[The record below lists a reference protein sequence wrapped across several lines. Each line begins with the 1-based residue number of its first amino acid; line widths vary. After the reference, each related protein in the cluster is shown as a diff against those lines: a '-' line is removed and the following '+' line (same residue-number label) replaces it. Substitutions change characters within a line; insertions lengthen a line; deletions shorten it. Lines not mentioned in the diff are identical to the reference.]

1 MNKTTIPSYFH
12 RKPLYAGI
20 LGSLITIAPAAVLT
34 VEISSNPCAAKRP
47 LQIAAACNPC
57 NPCAVKNACSPCN
70 PRNPCAAK
78 NACNPCN
85 PCAAKNA
92 CSPCNPCNPCGGTKV
107 SPCAVKRP
115 AGTALMISKDPAVIA
130 EGKRL
135 WNDNSLSTN
144 GLSCQTCHA
153 NYATLNKSFAQAY
166 PHKVAMVYQQA
177 GFNKIDVDEMVQ
189 FCMIVPM
196 QAKPFPW
203 NSRELEALSS
213 YTVALQGGF
222 NPCAAKN
229 PCNPC
234 KPCAAKNPCNPC
246 AAKNPCN
253 PCNPCAAKNPC
264 QAS

>member
-1 MNKTTIPSYFH
+1 MFLGTGKPIETSIDVHHHMKTTPEGSMNKTTIPSYFH

-34 VEISSNPCAAKRP
+34 AEISSNPCAAKRP

-115 AGTALMISKDPAVIA
+115 AGTALMISKDPAVN
-130 EGKRL
+130 RRR
-135 WNDNSLSTN
+135 
-144 GLSCQTCHA
+144 
-153 NYATLNKSFAQAY
+153 QAAVEWTI
-166 PHKVAMVYQQA
+166 P
-177 GFNKIDVDEMVQ
+177 
-189 FCMIVPM
+189 
-196 QAKPFPW
+196 
-203 NSRELEALSS
+203 
-213 YTVALQGGF
+213 
-222 NPCAAKN
+222 
-229 PCNPC
+229 
-234 KPCAAKNPCNPC
+234 
-246 AAKNPCN
+246 
-253 PCNPCAAKNPC
+253 
-264 QAS
+264 